1 MTRQGEEE
9 EEEAEVL
16 PAAEAGRRR
25 TRQRSMIAALL
36 GESAGF
42 RGAQDLHQ
50 ALRAR
55 GENTGLATVYRA
67 LHALAGA
74 GEVDVVR
81 TARGETLY
89 RRCGS
94 GHHHHL
100 ICRRCGR
107 AVEVTSPGLRR
118 WITQVAAEHGYR
130 DIGHVVEIT
139 GICPACARVT
149 VTADAA
155 SARRTG
161 GSAAGEEAARGV
173 QDGGLP

>member
-1 MTRQGEEE
+1 
-9 EEEAEVL
+9 VL
-16 PAAEAGRRR
+16 SAAEAGRRR

-42 RGAQDLHQ
+42 RTAQDLHQ

-55 GENTGLATVYRA
+55 GEHTGLATVYRA

-81 TARGETLY
+81 TARGEMLY

-107 AVEVTSPGLRR
+107 AVEVTSPGLQR
-118 WITQVAAEHGYR
+118 WITRIAAEHGYR
-130 DIGHVVEIT
+130 GIEHIVEIT
-139 GICPACARVT
+139 GICPVCARAT
-149 VTADAA
+149 VTAGAA
-155 SARRTG
+155 PERRTG
-161 GSAAGEEAARGV
+161 SSAAGEETARGV
-173 QDGGLP
+173 RDGSLP